1 MFLHVPSPD
10 AACFVEEFVEERC
23 SQQVD
28 GKCLVLPSSILVYN
42 TITRD
47 ARRVGLIGGG
57 QHTSTCWVDRG
68 RSTLVKPWVQ
78 NVVTVVDGVRDGF
91 SWVVLQPKA

>member
-28 GKCLVLPSSILVYN
+28 GTCLVLPSSILVYN
-42 TITRD
+42 TITSD

-57 QHTSTCWVDRG
+57 QHTLTCWVDRG
-68 RSTLVKPWVQ
+68 RLTLVKPLVQ